1 MYRSIFGLFSRYV
14 SISLLNTVVH
24 WSVFFFLLYGATLNQ
39 AWSNFIA
46 YMFALTFSF
55 YANARFTF
63 KAKISKRRYLSFVSF
78 MAVLSVVMGNIA
90 DEMALAPLVTMVVFS
105 FISLVIGFSYS
116 HLIVYRQR

>member
-63 KAKISKRRYLSFVSF
+63 KAKISKRRYVSFVSF

-90 DEMALAPLVTMVVFS
+90 DEMALAPLVTVVVFS

-116 HLIVYRQR
+116 HLIVYRER

>member
-63 KAKISKRRYLSFVSF
+63 KAKISKRRYVSFVSF

>member
-105 FISLVIGFSYS
+105 FISLVIGSSYS
-116 HLIVYRQR
+116 HLIVYRER

>member
-14 SISLLNTVVH
+14 SIRLLNTVVH

-63 KAKISKRRYLSFVSF
+63 KAKISKRRYVSFVSF

-116 HLIVYRQR
+116 HLIVYRER

>member
-1 MYRSIFGLFSRYV
+1 M
-14 SISLLNTVVH
+14 VH

-63 KAKISKRRYLSFVSF
+63 KAKISKRRYVSFVSF

-116 HLIVYRQR
+116 HLIVYRER

>member
-116 HLIVYRQR
+116 HLIVYRER

>member
-55 YANARFTF
+55 YANTRFTF
-63 KAKISKRRYLSFVSF
+63 KAKISKRRYVSFVSF

-116 HLIVYRQR
+116 HLIVYRER

>member
-63 KAKISKRRYLSFVSF
+63 KAKISKRRYLSFISF

-116 HLIVYRQR
+116 HLIVYRER

>member
-63 KAKISKRRYLSFVSF
+63 KAKISKRRYVSFVSF

-116 HLIVYRQR
+116 HLFVYRER

>member
-63 KAKISKRRYLSFVSF
+63 KAKISKRRYVSFVSF

-116 HLIVYRQR
+116 HLIVYRER

>member
-63 KAKISKRRYLSFVSF
+63 KAKISKRRYLSFISF

-116 HLIVYRQR
+116 HLFVYRER

>member
-14 SISLLNTVVH
+14 SISLLNTMVH

-63 KAKISKRRYLSFVSF
+63 KAKISKRRYVSFVSF

-116 HLIVYRQR
+116 HLIVYRER

>member
-90 DEMALAPLVTMVVFS
+90 DEMALAPLVTVVVFS

>member
-39 AWSNFIA
+39 AWNNFIA

-63 KAKISKRRYLSFVSF
+63 KAKISKCRYVSFVSF

-116 HLIVYRQR
+116 HLIVYRER